1 MHRRIS
7 FWGISDLLIIP
18 KSTYRFKSNTDRMI
32 AFVNDRRGEEMK
44 KISPITPR
52 LLIISTTLS
61 MILLQGCG
69 SPDIDE
75 IAEKIVKVETRHGS
89 YTALNPKTGAYGRYQ
104 IIPSTARL
112 YSKKLHIPFNQWKR
126 PENQDKIFKALLA
139 DNIKRLEEE
148 GVEVNA
154 FTVYGC
160 HQQGAT
166 GFTCIM
172 RDEELPPEFYPKLR
186 RNLPQTY
193 RHIKNEKLREIWI
206 DYWKKKMG

>member
-1 MHRRIS
+1 VIGLNPIGGQS
-7 FWGISDLLIIP
+7 LIIV
-18 KSTYRFKSNTDRMI
+18 TVM
-32 AFVNDRRGEEMK
+32 
-44 KISPITPR
+44 
-52 LLIISTTLS
+52 L
-61 MILLQGCG
+61 LLQGCG
-69 SPDIDE
+69 SQPDIDE

-160 HQQGAT
+160 HQ
-166 GFTCIM
+166 
-172 RDEELPPEFYPKLR
+172 
-186 RNLPQTY
+186 
-193 RHIKNEKLREIWI
+193 
-206 DYWKKKMG
+206 